1 MLDSPYTFSRLQSR
15 YLRCF
20 FRTHCNLW
28 RLPCRL
34 LASSLLQQ
42 SLVSAHAPGVLGTS
56 GTQYIYFWRALE
68 MRARLCAAL
77 QQTNGGADAS
87 ALAVMVLVAG
97 GAPPS
102 ALAADP
108 PRGGGGPAH
117 GTAGVALV
125 VVVAPQQSSRA
136 QALPTAAD
144 EMILV
149 AVEVRAPPAR
159 PTTLDVGRTR
169 SNCGCPHQR
178 CRAKTAVA

>member
-1 MLDSPYTFSRLQSR
+1 MPPIGKLT
-15 YLRCF
+15 
-20 FRTHCNLW
+20 
-28 RLPCRL
+28 
-34 LASSLLQQ
+34 LATVFCPPMRHVYSELAERNIS
-42 SLVSAHAPGVLGTS
+42 TS
-56 GTQYIYFWRALE
+56 GALLE
-68 MRARLCAAL
+68 MRARLDAAL
-77 QQTNGGADAS
+77 QRTNGGADAS
-87 ALAVMVLVAG
+87 ALAAMVLVAG

-144 EMILV
+144 EMTLV